1 MQYVSSKTVVIKG
14 RFGIFVNR
22 RCWTVDVLRLLSVI
36 QYKKPCKMSMHRSEI
51 YLLLFLFLYVKVFI
65 FWLISLSVLFVSRN
79 ELPVFNINQYSFG
92 VWYSSYYIF
101 KVFKKIGVGVRYLVT
116 SDLLPTIQCKCLSN
130 VEGWIN
136 GIDCLL
142 SLLVFLSLIAFT
154 LHLWYSFHFS
164 VLSVNFFTS
173 IYPIFVYS

>member
-1 MQYVSSKTVVIKG
+1 MHYVSSKTVVIKG

-36 QYKKPCKMSMHRSEI
+36 QYKKPCKISMHRSEI

-79 ELPVFNINQYSFG
+79 ELPVFNIYQYSFG

-101 KVFKKIGVGVRYLVT
+101 KVFKKLVLVSDIWLLLIYYL
-116 SDLLPTIQCKCLSN
+116 PYN
-130 VEGWIN
+130 VSACQMLKAE
-136 GIDCLL
+136 
-142 SLLVFLSLIAFT
+142 
-154 LHLWYSFHFS
+154 
-164 VLSVNFFTS
+164 
-173 IYPIFVYS
+173 

>member
-65 FWLISLSVLFVSRN
+65 FWLISLSVLFVSHN

-101 KVFKKIGVGVRYLVT
+101 KVFKKLVLVSDIWLLLIYYL
-116 SDLLPTIQCKCLSN
+116 PYN
-130 VEGWIN
+130 V
-136 GIDCLL
+136 
-142 SLLVFLSLIAFT
+142 
-154 LHLWYSFHFS
+154 S
-164 VLSVNFFTS
+164 VCQMLKAE
-173 IYPIFVYS
+173 

>member
-101 KVFKKIGVGVRYLVT
+101 KVFKKLVLVSDIWLLLIYYL
-116 SDLLPTIQCKCLSN
+116 PYN
-130 VEGWIN
+130 V
-136 GIDCLL
+136 
-142 SLLVFLSLIAFT
+142 
-154 LHLWYSFHFS
+154 S
-164 VLSVNFFTS
+164 VCQMLKAE
-173 IYPIFVYS
+173 